1 MKVFNLRSLIS
12 RTIGKERFKAYAIAG
27 LLTLLSALPTALF
40 AQANLADLSASTQA
54 KFSDWSV
61 AINLGTVVNS
71 ASIDGCPFISKNE
84 LRLYF
89 ASNRPGGNGNNDIY
103 VSKRARL
110 DDEWGQPENLGD
122 SINSSSAEICPT
134 LTTSGRYLFFVSD
147 RPGGCGGQDL
157 YVSRRSNK
165 HDDSA
170 WEAPENLGCQVNSS
184 LNDFTP
190 SLFEDENG
198 TVALYFSSSRPG
210 GQGGTDIYA
219 STLGEDGTF
228 GPAVPVAELN
238 TEKDDQRPNIRRDG
252 LEIFFDS
259 NRPESIAGSYDLW
272 VSMRTKPSHPWS
284 APTNL
289 GPNVNS
295 GSLEGRPSISFDRKT
310 LYFMSNRPDGS
321 GNIDLYVT
329 TRSKQR
335 TGSN

>member
-1 MKVFNLRSLIS
+1 MKVFKLRLPRA
-12 RTIGKERFKAYAIAG
+12 RTIGKGRIMAFAIAG
-27 LLTLLSALPTALF
+27 FMTLVSALPAALF
-40 AQANLADLSASTQA
+40 AQADLSGLAGSTQA
-54 KFSDWSV
+54 KFSDWSE
-61 AINLGTVVNS
+61 AMNLGTVINS
-71 ASIDGCPFISKNE
+71 ASVDGCPFISKNE
-84 LRLYF
+84 LCLYF
-89 ASNRPGGNGNNDIY
+89 ASNRTGGSGNLDIY
-103 VSKRARL
+103 VSKRAEVN
-110 DDEWGQPENLGD
+110 DEWGQPENLGD
-122 SINSSSAEICPT
+122 INSSSAEFCPT

-165 HDDSA
+165 HDDST
-170 WEAPENLGCQVNSS
+170 WEAPENLGCQVNSPF
-184 LNDFTP
+184 NDFTP

-198 TVALYFSSSRPG
+198 AVTLYFSSSRPG

-219 STLGEDGTF
+219 STLQVDGTF

-259 NRPESIAGSYDLW
+259 NRQGSIAGSYDLW
-272 VSMRTKPSHPWS
+272 VSMRNKPSHAWS

-289 GPNVNS
+289 GANVNS
-295 GSLEGRPSISFDRKT
+295 GYLEGRPSISFDRKK

-329 TRSKQR
+329 TRTKQHK
-335 TGSN
+335 GSN